1 MNSPQFARVDTNFA
15 PRAAQRGIVRVTTI
29 VLVALFFAA
38 AISVLLVRE
47 VLMPRL
53 PEYRPQIVVALGE
66 AIGLPVSIDA
76 LSADWQGLR
85 PRLHLSGLTV
95 LDRAGESALRLE
107 RVDATLS
114 WTSLLRAQVHF
125 HRLVFLAPELVVRR
139 EADGQIFVAGTR
151 IDPDASGSGFSDWL
165 LEQRE
170 IVIRGAS
177 FTWTDHQREAPPLHL
192 EALDFRLW
200 HAGDRYRFGLRAE
213 PPTTLATRLDVRGD
227 LRSAQPGRLSTWA
240 GELYLALD
248 RANLGVWQ
256 QWFDAPLAMTGLG
269 GVRAWVEV
277 GKGEIRKLSAD
288 VALDGVT
295 TRLDEDLPE
304 LVLTRL
310 RGRLEASRGRDGYDF
325 SARALELVSDADVRM
340 PPADLDVSLRR
351 DEQGRTRS
359 ATVAVSHLDVAAL
372 AHLAGH
378 LPFDASVRARLTDL
392 VPRGSVDDLRFA
404 WRGGEA
410 DRPEWSVKARFSNMG
425 TTPHGTIPGFSGI
438 SGEVDGNQ
446 SRGRYRL
453 SGRDAA
459 VDLPAVFPEPRLALA
474 MVEGDGGWLRRDG
487 RLEIA
492 LDNLRFENPD
502 AAGSA
507 SGVYRPVE
515 GGLGEIDLSARLTD
529 ADALSVWRY
538 LPLVVNEPTRDWLR
552 DSLKGGRAPESRL
565 RLKGDLDR
573 FPFVDGSPGQFL
585 VTVQVAGGSLDYA
598 KGWPTI
604 HDINGELRFEGAGMY
619 ISAESGS
626 ILGAKLHKV
635 TADVPDLDAPD
646 GQIMTI
652 RGKASGPT
660 AEFLRFVSES
670 PVRERIDG
678 FTDDMRAQGGG
689 ALDLDI
695 VLPLHHVESAR
706 VKGEYRFSGNTLTVL
721 EGVPQLTQAGGRVRF
736 SERDLTITDARATA
750 LGEQVRVSARTP
762 AGGGVKF
769 TVAGGASMRSAGEL
783 LGWPALAHL
792 SGSAAWNADIDVR
805 AKGSSVVVRSDLGG
819 ISSSLPDPLNKRA
832 AELWPLLIRHDFDK
846 ASGRA
851 SVSMSLDK
859 RVRFELLRERD
870 AGGWRVKKAG
880 LGVFAPLVLAD
891 NGLLVSANLKELDFD
906 AWRKVLAAPAPAPP
920 VPVPAA
926 VPMSAP
932 GKGLGLPLRGVDL
945 RVGRV
950 VALGQVLSDF
960 ELDALADEGG
970 WKGRVSSSHLD
981 GVFDWREAERGA
993 LRARLKRLSIDKDDA
1008 PASDAAEAVEDE
1020 SPRHLPELD
1029 IVAERFHVRGM
1040 DLGRLALQAQNAR
1053 GLWALKSL
1061 TMDGPEGRFAGSG
1074 QWRPGRAPLT
1084 ELEFGIQADDLGKL
1098 LDRLGY
1104 PKVVEGGTAEMKG
1117 RVAWR
1122 GAPTR
1127 IDHATLA
1134 GQLEL
1139 DARRGQFRQLK
1150 PGVGRLLGVL
1160 SLQSLPRRLT
1170 LDFRD
1175 VFSEG
1180 FVFDGIS
1187 GSIDIAS
1194 GVMHTDNLKI
1204 AGPSARIWITG
1215 TANIE
1220 QETQDLRVMVQPTL
1234 SESVALGAAAGLINP
1249 VAGVVTYLAQKV
1261 LSDPIEKMFAF
1272 RYAITGNWADPV
1284 VSKIQASDAA
1294 PDTAATGGK

>member
-1 MNSPQFARVDTNFA
+1 MNSPHSTHFIPNVP
-15 PRAAQRGIVRVTTI
+15 PRAAQRGIVRVTAIALT
-29 VLVALFFAA
+29 VLFFAA

-53 PEYRPQIVVALGE
+53 PEYRPQIVAALE
-66 AIGLPVSIDA
+66 QAIGLPVSIDA

-95 LDRAGESALRLE
+95 LDRTGESALRLE
-107 RVDATLS
+107 RVDATLA

-151 IDPDASGSGFSDWL
+151 VDPDAPDSGFSDWL

-177 FTWTDHQREAPPLHL
+177 FTWTDHLREAPPLHL

-213 PPTTLATRLDVRGD
+213 PPTALATRLDVRGD
-227 LRSAQPGRLSTWA
+227 LKSARPGDYSTWA

-248 RANLGVWQ
+248 RANLGAWQ
-256 QWFDAPLAMTGLG
+256 QWFDAPLPLTGLG
-269 GVRAWVEV
+269 GVRAWA
-277 GKGEIRKLSAD
+277 GISNGSLGALSGD
-288 VALDGVT
+288 VALDGVK
-295 TRLDEDLPE
+295 TRLGEDLPE

-310 RGRLEASRGRDGYDF
+310 RGRLEARRSGDGYDF
-325 SARALELVSDADVRM
+325 SARALELVSDAEVRM
-340 PPADLDVSLRR
+340 PPADIDVSLRR
-351 DEQGRTRS
+351 DEQGRTQS
-359 ATVAVSHLDVAAL
+359 AKVAVSRLDVAAL
-372 AHLAGH
+372 AHLAAH
-378 LPFDASVRARLTDL
+378 LPFDASVRAQLADL
-392 VPRGSVDDLRFA
+392 VPRGSVDDLRFD
-404 WRGGEA
+404 WKGGGA
-410 DRPEWSVKARFSNMG
+410 SPPEWSVKARFSDFG
-425 TTPHGTIPGFSGI
+425 SRPHDKVPGFAGF

-446 SRGRYRL
+446 SRGRYRFT
-453 SGRDAA
+453 GRDA
-459 VDLPAVFPEPRLALA
+459 VVELPAVFPEPSLALTT
-474 MVEGDGGWLRRDG
+474 VEGEGGWLRREH

-515 GGLGEIDLSARLTD
+515 GGRGEIDLSARLTG
-529 ADALSVWRY
+529 ADALAVWRY
-538 LPLVVNEPTRDWLR
+538 MPRVVNEPTRAWLR
-552 DSLKGGRAPESRL
+552 DSLTGGRAPESRL

-573 FPFVDGSPGQFL
+573 FPFIDGSPGQFL

-598 KGWPTI
+598 KGWPVI

-619 ISAESGS
+619 ISAESGR

-635 TADVPDLDAPD
+635 TADVPDLDAPG
-646 GQIMTI
+646 GQVMTI
-652 RGKASGPT
+652 RGKASGAT
-660 AEFLRFVSES
+660 AEFLRFVSDS
-670 PVRERIDG
+670 PVRQRIDG
-678 FTDDMRAQGGG
+678 FTDDMRAQGNG

-695 VLPLHHVESAR
+695 VLPLHKVDDAA
-706 VKGEYRFSGNTLTVL
+706 VKGEFRFSGNTLTVL
-721 EGVPQLTQAGGRVRF
+721 EGLPPLTQAAGRVRF
-736 SERDLTITDARATA
+736 TERDLTITDARATA
-750 LGEQVRVSARTP
+750 LGEPVRVSARTP

-783 LGWPALAHL
+783 LGWPMLAHL

-805 AKGSSVVVRSDLGG
+805 AKGSSVLVRSDLGG
-819 ISSSLPDPLNKRA
+819 ISSSLPAPMNKRA
-832 AELWPLLIRHDFDK
+832 VDLWPLLVKHEFDK

-851 SVSMSLDK
+851 RVSVSLDK
-859 RVRFELLRERD
+859 RAEFELVRQRN
-870 AGGWRVKKAG
+870 AGGWVVEKAG
-880 LGVFAPLVLAD
+880 LGVFAPLAFAD
-891 NGLLVSANLKELDFD
+891 HGLLVSANLTEVDVD
-906 AWRKVLAAPAPAPP
+906 AWRKALAAPLPLPGDARTAE
-920 VPVPAA
+920 VGLSARGL
-926 VPMSAP
+926 PM
-932 GKGLGLPLRGVDL
+932 GGLPLRGVDL
-945 RVGRV
+945 RVGTV
-950 VALGQVLSDF
+950 HALGQVLSDF

-970 WKGRVSSSHLD
+970 WKGRVSSSHMD
-981 GVFDWREAERGA
+981 GVFDWRGAEQGA
-993 LRARLKRLSIDKDDA
+993 LRARLKRLSIDKEA
-1008 PASDAAEAVEDE
+1008 PSGIDVADPVEEE

-1029 IVAERFHVRGM
+1029 IVAEQFNVRGM
-1040 DLGRLALQAQNAR
+1040 NLGRLALQARNTK
-1053 GLWALKSL
+1053 GLWALNSL
-1061 TMDGPEGRFAGSG
+1061 TMEGPEGRFAGSG

-1084 ELEFGIQADDLGKL
+1084 ELVFRMQADDLGGF

-1104 PKVVEGGTAEMKG
+1104 PGVVEGGTAEMQG
-1117 RVAWR
+1117 RVEWR

-1134 GQLEL
+1134 GELEL

-1272 RYAITGNWADPV
+1272 RYAINGSWADPV
-1284 VSKIQASDAA
+1284 VSKIAGSGAA
-1294 PDTAATGGK
+1294 PEAAGGK

>member
-1 MNSPQFARVDTNFA
+1 LVQAVA
-15 PRAAQRGIVRVTTI
+15 PRRAAQRGIVRVTVIAST
-29 VLVALFFAA
+29 VLFFVAA
-38 AISVLLVRE
+38 LTLLLVRE

-53 PEYRPQIVVALGE
+53 PEYRPQIVAALE
-66 AIGLPVSIDA
+66 QVIGLPVSIEG

-85 PRLHLSGLTV
+85 PRLHLAGLTV

-114 WTSLLRAQVHF
+114 WSSLLRAQAHF

-139 EADGQIFVAGTR
+139 EADGQVFIAGVR
-151 IDPDASGSGFSDWL
+151 VDPDAPDSGFTEWL

-170 IVIRGAS
+170 VVIRGAS
-177 FTWTDHQREAPPLHL
+177 FTWTDHLRAAPPLHL

-200 HAGDRYRFGLRAE
+200 HAGQRYRFGLRAE
-213 PPTTLATRLDVRGD
+213 PPTALATRLDVRGD
-227 LRSAQPGRLSTWA
+227 LNSAQPGDVSTWA

-248 RANLGVWQ
+248 GANLGAWQ
-256 QWFDAPLAMTGLG
+256 QWVDAPLPLTGLG
-269 GVRAWVEV
+269 GVRAWAKINN
-277 GKGEIRKLSAD
+277 GSIGALSGNL
-288 VALDGVT
+288 ALDGVKAQ
-295 TRLDEDLPE
+295 LGEDLPE

-310 RGRLEASRGRDGYDF
+310 RGWLEARRSGDGYDF
-325 SARALELVSDADVRM
+325 SARALELVSGADVRVL
-340 PPADLDVSLRR
+340 PADIDVSVRR
-351 DEQGRTRS
+351 DKQGRTQS
-359 ATVAVSHLDVAAL
+359 AKVVVSHLDVAAL
-372 AHLAGH
+372 AHLAVH
-378 LPFDASVRARLTDL
+378 LPFEASVRARLAGL
-392 VPRGSVDDLRFA
+392 VPHGSVDDLRFD
-404 WRGGEA
+404 WQGGDSKA
-410 DRPEWSVKARFSNMG
+410 PEWRVKARFSGMG
-425 TTPHGTIPGFSGI
+425 SRPHDKVPGFSGI
-438 SGEVDGNQ
+438 SGEIDGNQ
-446 SRGRYRL
+446 SRGRYRFN
-453 SGRDAA
+453 GRDA
-459 VDLPAVFPEPRLALA
+459 VIELPEVFPEPSLKLST
-474 MVEGDGGWLRRDG
+474 VEGDGGWLRREN

-507 SGVYRPVE
+507 SGVYRPIE
-515 GGLGEIDLSARLTD
+515 GGSGEIDLSARLTE
-529 ADALSVWRY
+529 ADALAVWRY
-538 LPLVVNEPTRDWLR
+538 MPRVVNEPTRAWLR
-552 DSLKGGRAPESRL
+552 DSLTGGSAPESRL

-573 FPFVDGSPGQFL
+573 FPFIDGSPGQFL
-585 VTVQVAGGSLDYA
+585 VTVQVAGARLDYA
-598 KGWPTI
+598 KGWPAI

-619 ISAESGS
+619 ISAESGR

-635 TADVPDLDAPD
+635 TAEVPDLDAEG
-646 GQIMTI
+646 GQIMTL
-652 RGKASGPT
+652 RGKASGAT
-660 AEFLRFVSES
+660 AEFLRFVSAS
-670 PVRERIDG
+670 PVRQRIDG
-678 FTDDMRAQGGG
+678 FTDDMRAQGNG

-695 VLPLHHVESAR
+695 VLPLHHVEQAKI
-706 VKGEYRFSGNTLTVL
+706 KGEFRFSGNTLTVL
-721 EGVPQLTQAGGRVRF
+721 EGLPPLAQAKGRVRF
-736 SERDLTITDARATA
+736 TERDLTITDARAVA
-750 LGEQVRVSARTP
+750 LGEPVRVSARTP

-769 TVAGGASMRSAGEL
+769 MVAGGASMRGANQL
-783 LGWPALAHL
+783 LGWPVLAHL

-805 AKGSSVVVRSDLGG
+805 TTGSSVLVRSDLGG
-819 ISSSLPDPLNKRA
+819 ISSSLPAPMNKRA
-832 AELWPLLIRHDFDK
+832 ADIWPLLIKHEFDK

-851 SVSMSLDK
+851 RVSLSLD
-859 RVRFELLRERD
+859 RRAEFELVRRRK
-870 AGGWRVKKAG
+870 AGEWVVEKAG
-880 LGVFAPLVLAD
+880 LGLFAPLSLAE
-891 NGLLVSANLKELDFD
+891 NGLLVSADLKELDID
-906 AWRKVLAAPAPAPP
+906 AWRKALHAPP
-920 VPVPAA
+920 PL
-926 VPMSAP
+926 P
-932 GKGLGLPLRGVDL
+932 GDTTGVDMGLPVRGVDL
-945 RVGRV
+945 RVGKV
-950 VALGQVLSDF
+950 HALGQVLSDF

-970 WKGRVSSSHLD
+970 WKGRVSSSHMD
-981 GVFDWREAERGA
+981 GVFDWRAAEQGA
-993 LRARLKRLSIDKDDA
+993 LRARLKRLSIEKDA
-1008 PASDAAEAVEDE
+1008 PPSGADAVEPVEEE

-1029 IVAERFHVRGM
+1029 IVADQFSLRGM
-1040 DLGRLALQAQNAR
+1040 NLGRLALQAQNTQ

-1074 QWRPGRAPLT
+1074 QWKPGRMPLT
-1084 ELEFGIQADDLGKL
+1084 ELVFSIQADDLGGF

-1104 PKVVEGGTAEMKG
+1104 PGVVEGGNADMQG
-1117 RVAWR
+1117 RVQWR

-1134 GQLEL
+1134 GELEL

-1215 TANIE
+1215 SANIE

-1272 RYAITGNWADPV
+1272 RYAINGSWTDPV
-1284 VSKIQASDAA
+1284 VSKIDGSGAA
-1294 PDTAATGGK
+1294 PDAAAAGGK